1 MVAPFGV
8 VAEFIMEVA
17 AFPDLL
23 DYSLVADEEQ
33 NRVVVAADIDRP
45 SVKVDVF
52 EIKAMPEDAS
62 IESSLAVGTEA

>member
-1 MVAPFGV
+1 MVAPLGV

-23 DYSLVADEEQ
+23 DDSLVADEKQ
-33 NRVVVAADIDRP
+33 DRVIGAADINRP

-52 EIKAMPEDAS
+52 EIKSMTKDAA
-62 IESSLAVGTEA
+62 IESSLSIGPQA